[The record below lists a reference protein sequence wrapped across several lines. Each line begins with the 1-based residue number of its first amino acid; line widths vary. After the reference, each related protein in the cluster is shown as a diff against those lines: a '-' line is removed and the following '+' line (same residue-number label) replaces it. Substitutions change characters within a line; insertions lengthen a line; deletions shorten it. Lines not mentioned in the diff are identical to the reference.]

1 MTTTTARRIASPL
14 ALTLGAILAAV
25 AFVGGYLAH
34 QPHTVT
40 RTVTV
45 VHTAD
50 DVASFNDGWL
60 TALNDVARSM
70 PQAVHRYDGL
80 NAGITVGTGCTGI
93 GFETR
98 GNVGPFTDLCQ

>member
-1 MTTTTARRIASPL
+1 MTHRIARRAVKAL
-14 ALTLGAILAAV
+14 AVAAV
-25 AFVGGYLAH
+25 AVAAFAGGYLAH

-40 RTVTV
+40 KTVTV
-45 VHTAD
+45 VRTQD

-60 TALNDVARSM
+60 TALDDVARAEPSL
-70 PQAVHRYDGL
+70 AHSYDGL
-80 NAGITVGTGCTGI
+80 NAGITVGSGCTGA

>member
-1 MTTTTARRIASPL
+1 MTITARIASRT
-14 ALTLGAILAAV
+14 ALTLAAIAAV
-25 AFVGGYLAH
+25 FTAGYLTH

-45 VHTAD
+45 TRTAD

-60 TALNDVARSM
+60 TALDDVARTM
-70 PQAVHRYDGL
+70 PGAVRTYDGL

-93 GFETR
+93 GFEYR

>member
-1 MTTTTARRIASPL
+1 MTFTARTAARAV
-14 ALTLGAILAAV
+14 LTLAGIAAV
-25 AFVGGYLAH
+25 FTGGWLAH

-50 DVASFNDGWL
+50 DVTSFNDGWL
-60 TALNDVARSM
+60 TALDDVAK
-70 PQAVHRYDGL
+70 AVPGAVRTYDGM
-80 NAGITVGTGCTGI
+80 NAGITVGFGCMGI
-93 GFETR
+93 GFEYR